1 MTKFFPSLC
10 VLVLLVN
17 DSTAQHELR
26 LSVGHAL
33 SSSIDLVP
41 SLTYSETE
49 LYQAGWFYTED
60 IFRTVNS
67 TAQSKWAS
75 GNEFSASIDRH
86 VSNATSV
93 FAECSYT
100 NRTLELEQEIQ
111 VDFQFA
117 GGEDANF
124 LNGYSLYNDVEFQIA
139 SVGGK
144 IGVSHRLPFGVVVSC
159 SVGGV
164 SLLGD
169 SIGYSNS
176 YARVYEN
183 GEFEVNEF
191 AGNVDED
198 FDALD
203 AGTATIRRTMFSIQP
218 RVAYEYSGVELFV
231 SMTQLN
237 PGEGLYMP
245 FYDRTMGFTRPGFD
259 LSKMRSFIVG
269 LAYRYRIGQ
278 SSD

>member
-111 VDFQFA
+111 VDFQFV
-117 GGEDANF
+117 GGEDANL

-203 AGTATIRRTMFSIQP
+203 AGTATIRRTMFSMSRL
-218 RVAYEYSGVELFV
+218 RVLRRGIVCEHDS
-231 SMTQLN
+231 TQS
-237 PGEGLYMP
+237 
-245 FYDRTMGFTRPGFD
+245 R
-259 LSKMRSFIVG
+259 
-269 LAYRYRIGQ
+269 
-278 SSD
+278 